1 MQNLYKS
8 RYSILLFV
16 ILLYLIPITLLSSYG
31 KLYMPAQKGWN
42 LLAFGLFFSSMG
54 SLGLFWVL
62 CRLSDKN
69 QSSPHGTE
77 EEMNKISPIPFK
89 QSSNIIEV
97 DTTQAK
103 ALDELQEQYLV
114 LQEELK
120 ASQLALQNQV
130 MSFDALRNDYEQLQ
144 KQIELNAQDYE
155 RNRQSLWSEIEQQKK
170 LLNDSQKTI
179 SEQREGIDKK
189 LQQIALLETKVSDLT
204 YEIKTLIQLAEIENQ
219 SVPLYSSLPL
229 EGASHSQAS
238 SIDLAD
244 DEIPLPEKQVK
255 NEYQA
260 AIQLKRCID
269 IAQKITGASHYNNSN
284 SRFKELAVDNY
295 TLDLRR
301 LFESLRMENASV
313 IVFYS
318 QKENKILFVNNQS
331 RNLLGWSPDKF
342 IQSFQDIVDS
352 KELWKQSISSL
363 AIKNDV
369 QVSLK
374 MKSKSGPL
382 VEVQALLGIIPTG
395 IFRHHILGVLYQKT
409 NEDY

>member
-155 RNRQSLWSEIEQQKK
+155 SNRQSLWSEIEQQKK

-409 NEDY
+409 NEDF

>member
-155 RNRQSLWSEIEQQKK
+155 SNRQSLWSEIEQQKK

-229 EGASHSQAS
+229 ES
-238 SIDLAD
+238 
-244 DEIPLPEKQVK
+244 
-255 NEYQA
+255 
-260 AIQLKRCID
+260 
-269 IAQKITGASHYNNSN
+269 
-284 SRFKELAVDNY
+284 
-295 TLDLRR
+295 TLR
-301 LFESLRMENASV
+301 
-313 IVFYS
+313 
-318 QKENKILFVNNQS
+318 
-331 RNLLGWSPDKF
+331 
-342 IQSFQDIVDS
+342 
-352 KELWKQSISSL
+352 
-363 AIKNDV
+363 
-369 QVSLK
+369 
-374 MKSKSGPL
+374 
-382 VEVQALLGIIPTG
+382 
-395 IFRHHILGVLYQKT
+395 
-409 NEDY
+409 